1 MTPFSPGVVTVREKE
16 RALNSSFCLLRF
28 TYFAR
33 RKITL
38 SDRKLPESLSR
49 PLPPT
54 RSRSRGHSAPGV
66 ARRGP
71 VGTARGRP
79 GAVVSCA
86 FTAPLPGFLGG
97 TRAGLQGLDRKRDP
111 CALPAGV
118 PRGYRG
124 SQASAPPDG
133 AGLASSTG
141 WPPRGWGSATIQEG
155 PVLCERTAI
164 LGAACRAG
172 EGGPEPRW
180 ARVSW
185 GHPGQGLSVLPPGR
199 EAGAGRTARGGLG
212 PRGPTVPPRCGV
224 VSVTPNLVSLGQ
236 DPSFVRSTRSP
247 GIFTSFLPHFVSV
260 CCNRQETVRI
270 RAPGA
275 HDPGQPASDP
285 DSGSGVRGPR
295 VPPTIWPTA
304 PRNLTFH
311 PESRFP
317 HPPTP
322 PANKFS
328 GAFLFFRKGSAF
340 VSIR

>member
-1 MTPFSPGVVTVREKE
+1 M
-16 RALNSSFCLLRF
+16 
-28 TYFAR
+28 
-33 RKITL
+33 
-38 SDRKLPESLSR
+38 
-49 PLPPT
+49 
-54 RSRSRGHSAPGV
+54 
-66 ARRGP
+66 
-71 VGTARGRP
+71 
-79 GAVVSCA
+79 
-86 FTAPLPGFLGG
+86 
-97 TRAGLQGLDRKRDP
+97 
-111 CALPAGV
+111 
-118 PRGYRG
+118 
-124 SQASAPPDG
+124 
-133 AGLASSTG
+133 
-141 WPPRGWGSATIQEG
+141 
-155 PVLCERTAI
+155 LCERTPI

-317 HPPTP
+317 RPPPPQPTNSRVLFCFLGRDVLLFLSANFPETRSSLTSWGREKHAPETEKHPRSHETRCELL
-322 PANKFS
+322 NLCS
-328 GAFLFFRKGSAF
+328 LFFPVRLSRGGGAHGGSHRRPWCQGPGSLPSCLQPRGSTSANATF
-340 VSIR
+340 HKACPPGALGRCLELAQICATKTHCLNYEK